1 MKIRGG
7 IFKALRRRW
16 LFTGWVVRLQNC
28 PPQDVGDAGQER
40 PDRFKADRATRTQMP
55 YLAWIVP
62 KPYLLGDCEN
72 TEKLDSRHALFSGS
86 SLGVCGCPLQDTKE
100 AR

>member
-7 IFKALRRRW
+7 RFKTFRRRW
-16 LFTGWVVRLQNC
+16 LFTGWVVRLKNC

-40 PDRFKADRATRTQMP
+40 PDRFKADKATRTQMP
-55 YLAWIVP
+55 YFAQIVP
-62 KPYLLGDCEN
+62 KPYVLGDCEN
-72 TEKLDSRHALFSGS
+72 AEKSDSRHALFSCS
-86 SLGVCGCPLQDTKE
+86 SLGVCGCPLQDTEE

>member
-7 IFKALRRRW
+7 RFKTFRRRW
-16 LFTGWVVRLQNC
+16 LFTGWVVRLKNC

-40 PDRFKADRATRTQMP
+40 PDRFKADKATRTQMP
-55 YLAWIVP
+55 YFTQIVP
-62 KPYLLGDCEN
+62 KPYVLGDCEN
-72 TEKLDSRHALFSGS
+72 AENLDSRHALFSCS
-86 SLGVCGCPLQDTKE
+86 SLGVCGCPLQDTEE